1 LRQYGFRGNQG
12 RASRE
17 DEEAMNRVGELS
29 MRYVMAVIA
38 ASVLASGCSAAKKS
52 GEWLGFGSKGA
63 AKEEGVFY
71 ASADGLVLRDAP
83 ESSAKI
89 VGTLALHQKVVRSK
103 VTNGYALVR
112 AADGG
117 IAGWVVNAKLL
128 WKLPQATPAIER
140 GETPAE
146 ETAAPADPP
155 VEAPPTEP
163 ASEAPKEQAPKPR
176 SGASVFDPY

>member
-1 LRQYGFRGNQG
+1 MTRI
-12 RASRE
+12 
-17 DEEAMNRVGELS
+17 GELS
-29 MRYVMAVIA
+29 MRYAMAVIA
-38 ASVLASGCSAAKKS
+38 VSVLASGCSAAKKP

-63 AKEEGVFY
+63 AKQEGVFF
-71 ASADGLVLRDAP
+71 AGADGLVVRDAP
-83 ESSAKI
+83 ESSAKV

-112 AADGG
+112 TADGG

-128 WKLPQATPAIER
+128 WKLPQATPAIEA

-146 ETAAPADPP
+146 ENATPTEPPA
-155 VEAPPTEP
+155 EASPSEP
-163 ASEAPKEQAPKPR
+163 ASESPKEQAPKPR